1 VVLEQERSKMRDTL
15 LNEISVG
22 QIRQGIVKN
31 ITDFGVF
38 IDLGGV
44 DGLLHITDMSWGR
57 IRHPSE
63 VVTLGDKIDV
73 KICPDFLS

>member
-1 VVLEQERSKMRDTL
+1 MRDQL
-15 LNEISVG
+15 LDEIAVG
-22 QIRQGIVKN
+22 QVREGMVKN

-57 IRHPSE
+57 IRHPVRMVS
-63 VVTLGDKIDV
+63 LGRRDRCQDSR
-73 KICPDFLS
+73 LR